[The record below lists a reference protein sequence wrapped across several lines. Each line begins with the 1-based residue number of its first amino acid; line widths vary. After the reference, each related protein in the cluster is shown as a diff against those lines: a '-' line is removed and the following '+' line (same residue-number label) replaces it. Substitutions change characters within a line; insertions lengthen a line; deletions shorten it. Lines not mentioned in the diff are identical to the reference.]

1 MKNKLPKIYRLLKN
15 QKINLK
21 QLKQNSMAIYDND
34 YQALRQ
40 KEVEERLQKE
50 KLEKQLI
57 YKKMTKLIGGSIL
70 GLILMVFL
78 FQSCERIDAGHV
90 GVKVNQYGDNKGV
103 DDVVAVTGIVFYNPI
118 TTKVYEFPTFI
129 QHKEYKGENSFIVN
143 SKDGSEFNVSPIMNY
158 SVQRDKV
165 PAIFSKYRRPL
176 EDIEE
181 GFLKTAVYDAFRLA
195 TNKYTADELI
205 SNRAVFEIEVRRL
218 LDGQLLKEGF
228 VINQFTS
235 NLIYPETF
243 KRSIEAKN
251 NAVQAALRAENEVKT
266 AEAQAKIKVATAE
279 GNAQAMLTSAKA
291 EAESNRMKQV
301 TLTPLLLQLE
311 YINKWDGKL
320 PVYGTVPQMFKNIN

>member
-1 MKNKLPKIYRLLKN
+1 MASYDRWGR
-15 QKINLK
+15 
-21 QLKQNSMAIYDND
+21 QLSPEQEQLIE
-34 YQALRQ
+34 QA
-40 KEVEERLQKE
+40 
-50 KLEKQLI
+50 KLEKQI
-57 YKKMTKLIGGSIL
+57 KIKKMVKTIIGIVLGIIL
-70 GLILMVFL
+70 TAVLVN
-78 FQSCERIDAGHV
+78 SCERIDAGHV

-103 DDVVAVTGIVFYNPI
+103 DDVVAVTGMVFYNPF
-118 TTKVYEFPTFI
+118 TTTIYEFPTFI
-129 QHKEYKGENSFIVN
+129 QHKEYKNENSFIVN

-158 SVQRDKV
+158 SVKREKV
-165 PAIFSKYRRPL
+165 PSIFSKYRRPL

-243 KRSIEAKN
+243 KKSIEAKN

-266 AEAQAKIKVATAE
+266 AEAQAKIKVATAN
-279 GNAQAMLTSAKA
+279 GNAQAMLTAAKA
-291 EAESNRMKQV
+291 EAEANSLKQR
-301 TLTPLLLQLE
+301 TITPMLLQLE
-311 YINKWDGKL
+311 WVNKWDGKL
-320 PVYGTVPQMFKNIN
+320 PVYGTAPQLYKGMK

>member
-1 MKNKLPKIYRLLKN
+1 MASFSRYDYR
-15 QKINLK
+15 
-21 QLKQNSMAIYDND
+21 YDNEQNR
-34 YQALRQ
+34 YRT
-40 KEVEERLQKE
+40 EEEINQLQFE
-50 KLEKQLI
+50 FNEKQKSKAKFMI
-57 YKKMTKLIGGSIL
+57 KSIIGGVIAVVL
-70 GLILMVFL
+70 LVFL
-78 FQSCERIDAGHV
+78 MASCERIDAGHV

-103 DDVVAVTGIVFYNPI
+103 DDIVAVTGVVFYNPI
-118 TTKVYEFPTFI
+118 TTRIYEFPTFI

-165 PAIFSKYRRPL
+165 PSIFSKYRRPL

-205 SNRAVFEIEVRRL
+205 SNRAVFEVEVRRL

-228 VINQFTS
+228 TINQFTS

-291 EAESNRMKQV
+291 EAESNRMKQQ

-311 YINKWDGKL
+311 YINKWNGVL
-320 PVYGTVPQMFKNIN
+320 PQYGAVPQLFKGVN

>member
-1 MKNKLPKIYRLLKN
+1 MNDIWAQRQAEIEN
-15 QKINLK
+15 ERE
-21 QLKQNSMAIYDND
+21 QLK
-34 YQALRQ
+34 
-40 KEVEERLQKE
+40 
-50 KLEKQLI
+50 LEQQLKI
-57 YKKMTKLIGGSIL
+57 KKMIKSIVAGVL
-70 GLILMVFL
+70 GFILLVVL
-78 FQSCERIDAGHV
+78 FNSCERIDAGHV

-103 DDVVAVTGIVFYNPI
+103 DDVVAVTGMVFYNPI
-118 TTKVYEFPTFI
+118 TTRVYEFPTFI

-143 SKDGSEFNVSPIMNY
+143 SKDGSEFSVSPIMNY
-158 SVQRDKV
+158 SVQREKV
-165 PAIFSKYRRPL
+165 PAIFAKYRRPL

-205 SNRAVFEIEVRRL
+205 SNRAVFEVEVRRL

-320 PVYGTVPQMFKNIN
+320 PVYGTVPQMFKNIQ

>member
-1 MKNKLPKIYRLLKN
+1 
-15 QKINLK
+15 
-21 QLKQNSMAIYDND
+21 MAYDNLD
-34 YQALRQ
+34 AWEKRRA
-40 KEVEERLQKE
+40 EIEEQMKQE
-50 KLEKQLI
+50 KLQQELKF
-57 YKKMTKLIGGSIL
+57 KKMTKVITGSVVGFIALI
-70 GLILMVFL
+70 FL
-78 FQSCERIDAGHV
+78 FMSCERIDAGHV

-103 DDVVAVTGIVFYNPI
+103 DDVVAVTGMVFYNPL

-129 QHKEYKGENSFIVN
+129 QHKEYVGDNSFIVN
-143 SKDGSEFNVSPIMNY
+143 SKDGSEFSVSPIMNY
-158 SVQRDKV
+158 SVQREKV

-205 SNRAVFEIEVRRL
+205 GNRQGYEVEVRRL

-243 KRSIEAKN
+243 KKSIEAKN

-279 GNAQAMLTSAKA
+279 GNAQALLTSAKA
-291 EAESNRMKQV
+291 EAEANRMKQQ
-301 TLTPLLLQLE
+301 TLTPLLIQLE
-311 YINKWDGKL
+311 YVNKWDGKL
-320 PVYGTVPQMFKNIN
+320 PVYGEVPQLFRTIQK

>member
-1 MKNKLPKIYRLLKN
+1 MESFRRYDYRYNSDENRYRTDEEIDQLEQEFIQKQKNK
-15 QKINLK
+15 
-21 QLKQNSMAIYDND
+21 
-34 YQALRQ
+34 
-40 KEVEERLQKE
+40 
-50 KLEKQLI
+50 
-57 YKKMTKLIGGSIL
+57 TKVMIKSIL
-70 GLILMVFL
+70 GGVITLVAVIFLMA
-78 FQSCERIDAGHV
+78 SCERIDAGHV

-103 DDVVAVTGIVFYNPI
+103 DDIVAVTGVVFYNPI
-118 TTKVYEFPTFI
+118 TTRIYEFPTFI
-129 QHKEYKGENSFIVN
+129 QHKEYKGDNSFIVN
-143 SKDGSEFNVSPIMNY
+143 SKDGSEFSVSPIMNY

-165 PAIFSKYRRPL
+165 PTIFAKYRRPL

-228 VINQFTS
+228 TINQFTS

-291 EAESNRMKQV
+291 EAESNRMKQQ

-311 YINKWDGKL
+311 YINKWDGVL
-320 PVYGTVPQMFKNIN
+320 PVYGTVPQLFKDVSK

>member
-1 MKNKLPKIYRLLKN
+1 MATYDRWGY
-15 QKINLK
+15 
-21 QLKQNSMAIYDND
+21 QLSPEQ
-34 YQALRQ
+34 
-40 KEVEERLQKE
+40 E
-50 KLEKQLI
+50 QLI
-57 YKKMTKLIGGSIL
+57 EQAKLDKQIKIKKMVKTIIGAVLGFIL
-70 GLILMVFL
+70 LALLVN
-78 FQSCERIDAGHV
+78 SCERIDAGHV

-103 DDVVAVTGIVFYNPI
+103 DDVVAVTGMVFYNPF
-118 TTKVYEFPTFI
+118 TTTVYEFPTFI

-143 SKDGSEFNVSPIMNY
+143 SKDGSEFSVSPIMNY

-165 PAIFSKYRRPL
+165 PSIFAKYRRPL

-228 VINQFTS
+228 IINQFTS

-243 KRSIEAKN
+243 KKSIEAKN

-266 AEAQAKIKVATAE
+266 AEAQAKIKVATAN
-279 GNAQAMLTSAKA
+279 GNAQAMLTAAKA
-291 EAESNRMKQV
+291 EAEANSLKQR
-301 TLTPLLLQLE
+301 TITPMLLQLE
-311 YINKWDGKL
+311 WINKWDGKL
-320 PVYGTVPQMFKNIN
+320 PVYGTAPQLYKGMK

>member
-1 MKNKLPKIYRLLKN
+1 MESFRRYDYRYNSDENRYRTDEEIDQLEQEFI
-15 QKINLK
+15 QK
-21 QLKQNSMAIYDND
+21 
-34 YQALRQ
+34 Q
-40 KEVEERLQKE
+40 K
-50 KLEKQLI
+50 
-57 YKKMTKLIGGSIL
+57 TKAKVMIKSIIGGVIAVVL
-70 GLILMVFL
+70 LVFL
-78 FQSCERIDAGHV
+78 MASCERIDAGHV

-103 DDVVAVTGIVFYNPI
+103 DDVVAVTGMVFYNPI
-118 TTKVYEFPTFI
+118 TTKVYEFPTYI
-129 QHKEYKGENSFIVN
+129 QHKEYKKTEEGDDSFVVN
-143 SKDGSEFNVSPIMNY
+143 SKDGSEFSVSPIMNY

-218 LDGQLLKEGF
+218 LDNQLLKEGF
-228 VINQFTS
+228 IINQFTS

-291 EAESNRMKQV
+291 EAESNRMKQQ

-311 YINKWDGKL
+311 YINKWDGVL
-320 PVYGTVPQMFKNIN
+320 PVYGTVPQLFKDVSK

>member
-1 MKNKLPKIYRLLKN
+1 MESFEERYARQMKEREEQVQQQKLE
-15 QKINLK
+15 Q
-21 QLKQNSMAIYDND
+21 QLKI
-34 YQALRQ
+34 
-40 KEVEERLQKE
+40 
-50 KLEKQLI
+50 
-57 YKKMTKLIGGSIL
+57 KKMIKTISASVLGFIL
-70 GLILMVFL
+70 LVVL
-78 FQSCERIDAGHV
+78 FNSCERVDAGHV
-90 GVKVNQYGDNKGV
+90 GVKVNMYGDNKGV
-103 DDVVAVTGIVFYNPI
+103 DDVVAVTGMVFYNPI
-118 TTKVYEFPTFI
+118 TTRIYEFPTFI

-143 SKDGSEFNVSPIMNY
+143 SKDGSEFSVSPIMNY

-205 SNRAVFEIEVRRL
+205 SNRAVFEVEVRRL

-228 VINQFTS
+228 IINQFTS

-243 KRSIEAKN
+243 KKSIEAKN

-320 PVYGTVPQMFKNIN
+320 PVYGEVPQLFRNIQK

>member
-1 MKNKLPKIYRLLKN
+1 MESFEERYARSMREREEIKL
-15 QKINLK
+15 QK
-21 QLKQNSMAIYDND
+21 QLKQ
-34 YQALRQ
+34 
-40 KEVEERLQKE
+40 
-50 KLEKQLI
+50 KQI
-57 YKKMTKLIGGSIL
+57 MRNILIGV
-70 GLILMVFL
+70 GLFFTLTFL
-78 FQSCERIDAGHV
+78 FFSCERIDAGHV

-103 DDVVAVTGIVFYNPI
+103 DDVVAVTGMVFFNPF
-118 TTKVYEFPTFI
+118 TTTVYEFPTFI
-129 QHKEYKGENSFIVN
+129 QHKEYKNENSFVVN
-143 SKDGSEFNVSPIMNY
+143 SKDGSEFSVSPIMNY

-165 PAIFSKYRRPL
+165 PTIFSKYRRPL

-205 SNRAVFEIEVRRL
+205 SNRAVFEIEVRKL
-218 LDGQLLKEGF
+218 LDNQLLKEGF

-243 KRSIEAKN
+243 KKSIEAKN

-291 EAESNRMKQV
+291 EAESNRMKQQ

-311 YINKWDGKL
+311 WINKWDGKL
-320 PVYGTVPQMFKNIN
+320 PVYGQAPMLYKPVN